1 MFDNRNRVGA
11 VLGILL
17 VLAGL
22 FFLAGQ
28 FLNFDIGRIL
38 WPFFVIGFGGLFF
51 VGMLLSGRS
60 SASAPL
66 AIPGSI
72 IVTVGLILLFQ
83 TFFNY
88 WEGWS
93 YGWALIVAA
102 VGIGMVISGY
112 WSGQEGMRTRGWG
125 VFRTGIILF
134 LVFGAFFELVLGFSR
149 GRLAAGI
156 VWPLALILVGA
167 YLVVRRLLP
176 GNSSGA
182 VQSSAPTSMPTS
194 APEPRSEPP
203 ASPADSGKDNLP
215 PQS

>member
-1 MFDNRNRVGA
+1 MFENRNRTGAIVG
-11 VLGILL
+11 VLL

-28 FLNFDIGRIL
+28 FFSFDFGRIL

-60 SASAPL
+60 STSAPL

-83 TFFNY
+83 NFFDY

-93 YGWALIVAA
+93 YSWALIVAA

-112 WSGQEGMRTRGWG
+112 WSGEEGMRARGWR
-125 VFRTGIILF
+125 VVRTGIILF

-149 GRLAAGI
+149 GRPVAGI

-176 GNSSGA
+176 GGNPNRMSG
-182 VQSSAPTSMPTS
+182 SMSASMPQS
-194 APEPRSEPP
+194 MPVPPSEPP
-203 ASPADSGKDNLP
+203 ASSPDEGKDNLP